1 MGLFGGFK
9 ERCKICLKEFKVEE
23 EYKQH
28 IETLHPLEKPCTKC
42 GGLMVIPK
50 YRAVQMWRKGFQID
64 PEARVAS
71 AYGCTKCGFIEFYM
85 ADPHDKFYRSQ
96 D

>member
-9 ERCKICLKEFKVEE
+9 ERCKICLKVFKVEE

-50 YRAVQMWRKGFQID
+50 YSFGVFDANEKI
-64 PEARVAS
+64 AS

-85 ADPHDKFYRSQ
+85 ADPNDKFYRSQ
-96 D
+96 N

>member
-9 ERCKICLKEFKVEE
+9 ERCMICLRVFKVEE

-42 GGLMVIPK
+42 GGLMVI
-50 YRAVQMWRKGFQID
+50 ANKGS
-64 PEARVAS
+64 AGTVGAS
-71 AYGCTKCGFIEFYM
+71 AYGCTKCGFIELYM
-85 ADPHDKFYRSQ
+85 ADRHGEFYRSQ
-96 D
+96 N

>member
-1 MGLFGGFK
+1 MGLFGRFK

-42 GGLMVIPK
+42 DGLMVIANI
-50 YRAVQMWRKGFQID
+50 RLG
-64 PEARVAS
+64 AS
-71 AYGCTKCGFIEFYM
+71 VYGCTKCGFIELYM
-85 ADPHDKFYRSQ
+85 TDPKGEFYR

>member
-9 ERCKICLKEFKVEE
+9 ERCEICLKKFKVEE

-42 GGLMVIPK
+42 DGLMVVANAN
-50 YRAVQMWRKGFQID
+50 AVSTVG
-64 PEARVAS
+64 AA
-71 AYGCTKCGFIEFYM
+71 AYGCTKCGFIELYM
-85 ADPHDKFYRSQ
+85 ADPNDKFYRSQ
-96 D
+96 N